1 MRKKKDTNGHTPPA
15 LHATPSILD
24 GELSTCNKR
33 EVAAIVVVAEGGA
46 IGRGGDLLCHL
57 PADLKH
63 FKQITM
69 GHSIVMGRRTFD
81 SFPKGALPGRQNIVV
96 TRNPH
101 FSAPDVTVAHSLDEA
116 IAAATMPGEVFIIG
130 GAQIYAAAIERV
142 TTLYLTRLHAT
153 FDDADTFFPAINPD
167 DWETIAEEHHEA
179 DDRNAY
185 PYTFVTL
192 KRKK

>member
-1 MRKKKDTNGHTPPA
+1 MMEKQDIKCDEQHDRN
-15 LHATPSILD
+15 
-24 GELSTCNKR
+24 
-33 EVAAIVVVAEGGA
+33 VAAIVVVAQDGA
-46 IGRGGDLLCHL
+46 IGRRGDLLCHL

-101 FSAPDVTVAHSLDEA
+101 FSAPDVTVVHSVDEA
-116 IAAATMPGEVFIIG
+116 LRAASMPGDVFIIG
-130 GAQIYAAAIERV
+130 GAQIYAATFQSV
-142 TTLYLTRLHAT
+142 TTLHLTRLHAS
-153 FDDADTFFPAINPD
+153 FPDADAFFPTIDPD
-167 DWETIAEEHHEA
+167 EWQVIDEEPHPA
-179 DDRNAY
+179 DDRNPY

-192 KRKK
+192 RRKCQ